1 MIDRQRILNDL
12 KPLLREMEVDL
23 RARCDEVAQI
33 NADLTKEY
41 QQAHAANRVGITFEE
56 WRADLITQVAAA
68 WVLSSVFVRFLEDN
82 TLISPPRISGPLRGA
97 GDGQGLMRARD
108 ERDVFFRSHPKLTDR
123 DYLVAIFDDLA
134 KLPGTKDIFG
144 LHNLVNAYRDWLSG
158 DAAQKL
164 IEFFQKID
172 ADGTGEI
179 VNDFSDHAWDT
190 RFLGDLYQD
199 LSETARKKYALL
211 QTPLFVEEFILER
224 TLEPAI
230 REFGLRDL
238 KMIDPACGSGHFLLG
253 GFARILNHWRKVE
266 PGTNDRELVN
276 RALAS
281 VHGVDLNPYAVAIAR
296 FRLLLIAS
304 FCRKTRDLLYRCTLR
319 FRSTHQFLI

>member
-1 MIDRQRILNDL
+1 MIDRKQLLTDL
-12 KPLLREMEVDL
+12 KPLLREMETDL

-33 NADLTKEY
+33 NAGLAREY
-41 QQAHAANRVGITFEE
+41 EEARAAKRVGTSFEE

-82 TLISPPRISGPLRGA
+82 ALIFPPRISGLLHDAR
-97 GDGQGLMRARD
+97 DGQGLARARD
-108 ERDVFFRSHPKLTDR
+108 ERDLFFRSHPTQTDR
-123 DYLVAIFDDLA
+123 DYLLAVFDDLA
-134 KLPGTKDIFG
+134 KLPGTEDVFG
-144 LHNLVNAYRDWLSG
+144 PNNPVLAYRDWLSG

-172 ADGTGEI
+172 TDGTGEI
-179 VNDFSDHAWDT
+179 IHNFTDDQWDT

-211 QTPLFVEEFILER
+211 QTPVFVEEFILER

-230 REFGLRDL
+230 REFGLKDF

-253 GFARILNHWRKVE
+253 SFARILDHWRKAE
-266 PGTNDRELVN
+266 PGASDRD
-276 RALAS
+276 RIGCCS
-281 VHGVDLNPYAVAIAR
+281 G
-296 FRLLLIAS
+296 
-304 FCRKTRDLLYRCTLR
+304 
-319 FRSTHQFLI
+319 